1 MGNEETGR
9 ITCIA
14 TFCAGSFWDTESAFR
29 HISGVVATSV
39 GFMGGTVTAP
49 TYGEVS
55 TGKTGHSE
63 VVMIA
68 YDPDIISYREL
79 LSIFFRSSDPCSRQ
93 QGEYKG
99 TQYEPVIFYHND
111 PDKQLAEEYI
121 RELRH
126 RGHCPDG
133 VVTRTAPASTFYR
146 ADECHQQFYEKM
158 GGCYPVLHTGD
169 PGSNE

>member
-1 MGNEETGR
+1 MGDEGTER

-14 TFCAGSFWDTESAFR
+14 TFCAGSFWDAEAAFR
-29 HISGVVATSV
+29 NVTGIVATTV
-39 GFMGGTVTAP
+39 GFMGGTVAVP

-55 TGKTGHSE
+55 TGTTGHSE

-68 YDPDIISYREL
+68 YDPGTISYREIL
-79 LSIFFRSSDPCSRQ
+79 GIFFDSIDPCRKQ
-93 QGEYKG
+93 QEQYEG
-99 TQYEPVIFYHND
+99 TQYIPVIFYHND
-111 PDKQLAEEYI
+111 QDKQCAEEYI

-126 RGHCPDG
+126 AGRCPDG
-133 VVTRTAPASTFYR
+133 IATQIAPASTFYR

-158 GGCYPVLHTGD
+158 GVCYPVLHAGD